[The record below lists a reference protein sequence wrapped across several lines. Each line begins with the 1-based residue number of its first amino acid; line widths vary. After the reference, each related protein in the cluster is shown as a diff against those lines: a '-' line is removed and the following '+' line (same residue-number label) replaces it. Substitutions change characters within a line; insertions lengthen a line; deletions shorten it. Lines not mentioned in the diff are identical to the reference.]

1 MIELA
6 HGVQGLVKSVTMG
19 IALFVIILVFSYIF
33 RESQVAG
40 LVLSGSY
47 KLGDLVWLA
56 MLGLIGAV
64 VFDIGDNVSP
74 LLAWVAKN
82 RYAGE
87 SELDWNELVRAVTR
101 VAVLFVVWLLLLS
114 PVESLVV
121 AFGSLINANA
131 LRASYHILFGLA
143 ISYCGLS
150 GALRSRATGLK
161 QLEPPSEVHWD
172 GLQEAVKMS
181 EYLKRLEALESSGQ
195 IDDKTY
201 EKLHAEYES
210 KLRAA
215 IEKSA
220 GP

>member
-6 HGVQGLVKSVTMG
+6 YQAQELVKSVT
-19 IALFVIILVFSYIF
+19 IDIVLVVIILVVSYVF
-33 RESQVAG
+33 TGTHSAG

-47 KLGDLVWLA
+47 TLGDLIWLV
-56 MLGLIGAV
+56 MLGLIGAA
-64 VFDIGDNVSP
+64 VFDIGSNVSP
-74 LLAWVAKN
+74 LLALVAKK
-82 RYAGE
+82 RYGGE
-87 SELDWNELVRAVTR
+87 RVLDWNELVRAVTR
-101 VAVLFVVWLLLLS
+101 VAILIVVWLLLIS

-121 AFGSLINANA
+121 AFGYLINANA
-131 LRASYHILFGLA
+131 LRALYHILFGLA
-143 ISYCGLS
+143 IAYCGVL

-161 QLEPPSEVHWD
+161 QPEPLSGVHWD

-181 EYLKRLEALESSGQ
+181 EYLKRLEALESSGH
-195 IDDKTY
+195 IDDRTY
-201 EKLHAEYES
+201 EKLHVEYES